1 MYFIVVVLR
10 RILGGFFE
18 TDSVWFLHEGETLC
32 AQRLAVFFHPPVFQ
46 AGVVCNDRTKLL
58 CSSSDSTTAPSVLA
72 GTLFTCHVTGEP
84 LMFVSL
90 IAAT

>member
-1 MYFIVVVLR
+1 M
-10 RILGGFFE
+10 GGFCTKVKHF
-18 TDSVWFLHEGETLC
+18 VHKGWLYFL
-32 AQRLAVFFHPPVFQ
+32 HPPVFQ

-72 GTLFTCHVTGEP
+72 GTLFTCHVTGKP